1 MSMSE
6 VQKLN
11 LTRVIE
17 GLLIAVL
24 VAVFTGYMVSNR
36 TVGEIGV
43 ELRAIKDTLIKIEER
58 QTEDKREIK
67 TEIQD
72 TRAQVEGIRRDIYKP
87 SWQAQQDPR
96 R

>member
-1 MSMSE
+1 MSE

-11 LTRVIE
+11 LTRVAE

-24 VAVFTGYMVSNR
+24 VAVFTGYVVSSR
-36 TVGEIGV
+36 TVGELNV
-43 ELRAIKDTLIKIEER
+43 ELKSIRESLQKIELR
-58 QTEDKREIK
+58 QESDKRDIK

-72 TRAQVEGIRRDIYKP
+72 TRAQVEGIRRDIYRP
-87 SWQAQQDPR
+87 SWQAQQHESPR